1 MGGANSLISLTS
13 LLEAESADFVALERI
28 QQQVYIEVEGGAPGD
43 PLTGFTQDDRE
54 QQTAL
59 NSNVPQV
66 GRQGI
71 GRNPNTAGCLHQRL
85 ELEAVFYRCC

>member
-13 LLEAESADFVALERI
+13 LLEAESTDFVALERI

-43 PLTGFTQDDRE
+43 PLTGFTRHDRE

-59 NSNVPQV
+59 NQRCAA
-66 GRQGI
+66 GKRERQW
-71 GRNPNTAGCLHQRL
+71 
-85 ELEAVFYRCC
+85 